1 MKTKNFETWSI
12 ELEKVWN
19 LETEEESIKF
29 SDLMY
34 LLKGDEDVSVWI
46 MNDLTMMSWSP
57 KE

>member
-34 LLKGDEDVSVWI
+34 SLKGDEDVSVWI

>member
-34 LLKGDEDVSVWI
+34 SLKGDEDVSIWI